1 MGYQRPTFSAKS
13 FGYKNK
19 NHKENKM
26 RVSFIGLGV
35 MGYPMAGHLQK
46 AGFDVTVFNRT
57 QAKAVAWAKQFGGQY
72 AETVAECVKNADV
85 VLTCVGND
93 DDVRSM
99 TTAATGAISAMKPG
113 AVLIDHTTT
122 SALLAEELSAA
133 AQQAGLHFMD
143 APVSGGQAGAEN
155 GVLTIMCGGDE
166 ALFAKMQPIFA
177 AYGRSSVL
185 MGAAGQGQRAKM
197 VNQICI
203 AGVLNGL
210 SEGLMLAEQAGLDIP
225 NLVACLKNGAAG
237 SWQME
242 NRALTMSQEKFDFG
256 FAIDWMIK
264 DLGFC
269 LDEAAQLGL
278 RLPMTEN
285 TMTAY
290 QRLSAQGLGRMDT
303 SVLIQAIKEAAKK

>member
-1 MGYQRPTFSAKS
+1 MK
-13 FGYKNK
+13 
-19 NHKENKM
+19 
-26 RVSFIGLGV
+26 VSFIGLGV

-46 AGFDVTVFNRT
+46 AGFEVTVFNRT
-57 QAKAVAWAKQFGGQY
+57 QAKAAAWAKQFGGQY
-72 AETVAECVKNADV
+72 AETVAECVKDADV

-93 DDVRSM
+93 DDVRNM
-99 TTAATGAISAMKPG
+99 TTAATGAIPAMKPG

-133 AQQAGLHFMD
+133 AQQAGLRFMD

-166 ALFAKMQPIFA
+166 ALFTEMQPIFA

-185 MGAAGQGQRAKM
+185 MGKAGQGQRAKM

-225 NLVACLKNGAAG
+225 NLVSCLKNGAAG

-256 FAIDWMIK
+256 FSIDWMIK

-269 LDEAAQLGL
+269 LDEAAHLGL
-278 RLPMTEN
+278 KLPMTES
-285 TMTAY
+285 TIAAY
-290 QRLSAQGLGRMDT
+290 QRLSQQGLGRMDT
-303 SVLIQAIKEAAKK
+303 SVLIKAIKDAGSK

>member
-1 MGYQRPTFSAKS
+1 
-13 FGYKNK
+13 
-19 NHKENKM
+19 M

-46 AGFDVTVFNRT
+46 AIFDVTVFNRT

-99 TTAATGAISAMKPG
+99 TTAATGAIPAMKPG

-185 MGAAGQGQRAKM
+185 MGTAGQGQRAKM

-203 AGVLNGL
+203 AGGVLNGL
-210 SEGLMLAEQAGLDIP
+210 SEGLMLAEQGRFGYPESGGVFEKWGGWLLADG
-225 NLVACLKNGAAG
+225 K
-237 SWQME
+237 S
-242 NRALTMSQEKFDFG
+242 RADHEPRE
-256 FAIDWMIK
+256 I
-264 DLGFC
+264 
-269 LDEAAQLGL
+269 
-278 RLPMTEN
+278 
-285 TMTAY
+285 
-290 QRLSAQGLGRMDT
+290 
-303 SVLIQAIKEAAKK
+303 